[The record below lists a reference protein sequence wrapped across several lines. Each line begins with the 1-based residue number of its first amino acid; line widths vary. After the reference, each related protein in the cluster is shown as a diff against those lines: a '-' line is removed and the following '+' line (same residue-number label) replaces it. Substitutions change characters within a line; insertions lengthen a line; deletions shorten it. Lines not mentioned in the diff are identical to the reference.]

1 MLHSRSSLGLIVL
14 NKDILAA
21 IWAVPKLALPGT
33 ALVKLIRVALVM
45 PSGMTRIPSQRAN
58 AGEFC

>member
-14 NKDILAA
+14 NKDIVAA

-33 ALVKLIRVALVM
+33 ALVKLSRFALVM
-45 PSGMTRIPSQRAN
+45 PDGMMRIPSRRAN
-58 AGEFC
+58 ACGLC